1 MSAAALAATS
11 TKDVQGVGGGE
22 AARTPRTPPPA
33 HASPSSMHW
42 TDISDPDDGCRVSR
56 QSSPPLEVVKILA
69 LPPPSA
75 TTTHL
80 CASKHDIWLK

>member
-1 MSAAALAATS
+1 
-11 TKDVQGVGGGE
+11 
-22 AARTPRTPPPA
+22 
-33 HASPSSMHW
+33 MHW